1 MKALL
6 KRGPLFAAL
15 SDDQLDRITQHARQ
29 IRLESGEA
37 LFEQGEPAERFY
49 LVTSGQIKLF
59 RLSPNGNEKVVEIV
73 TPGCTFA
80 EALMFLQHP
89 TYPVSAQALTS
100 AEVISVDARDFTV
113 MLHEST
119 ETCFLLLGDLSQR
132 IRGLLLREIDELSL
146 YSATCRVAGYLAEA
160 GPPDRDEFELP
171 VAKQILASRLS
182 VKPETFSRH
191 HQEPERARRGDGQ
204 EQPGHHP
211 RPPAPARSGQYLRAA
226 AGNAASQ
233 FPLSLRSLAQ
243 AARRLRFGPGTGL
256 LPVGAASSPRTFGPG
271 PGLLQTCGSG
281 VPAANIRPRDGPPAV
296 ATASLPR
303 IATIQ

>member
-6 KRGPLFAAL
+6 KQGPLFAAL
-15 SDDQLDRITQHARQ
+15 SDDQLERITRHARQ
-29 IRLESGEA
+29 IRLETGES

-49 LVTSGQIKLF
+49 LVISGQIKLF

-89 TYPVSAQALTS
+89 TYPVSAQALTA
-100 AEVISVDARDFTV
+100 AEVISVDAHDFTA

-132 IRGLLLREIDELSL
+132 IRGLLREIDELSL

-160 GPPDRDEFELP
+160 GPPGHNEFELP

-182 VKPETFSRH
+182 VKPETFSRIIKNLSERGVVTVKNSRVTIH
-191 HQEPERARRGDGQ
+191 DRQRLHEVANICAQPQEKLSASFLYPCTPSHK
-204 EQPGHHP
+204 QPG
-211 RPPAPARSGQYLRAA
+211 
-226 AGNAASQ
+226 N
-233 FPLSLRSLAQ
+233 
-243 AARRLRFGPGTGL
+243 
-256 LPVGAASSPRTFGPG
+256 
-271 PGLLQTCGSG
+271 
-281 VPAANIRPRDGPPAV
+281 
-296 ATASLPR
+296 
-303 IATIQ
+303 